1 MTNITLLG
9 VELILCLL
17 LQIIIYKAHKIEG
30 IYAYTIILFILSC
43 ITSLKVITIYNFELN
58 LGFIPFITGI
68 LSTNIIV
75 QKKGYNAIKNLVIV
89 LIISLVAS
97 YAVLYLTSLLTS
109 SQTMLFTNKSYDNI
123 MLGSERLY
131 FANITTILYTI
142 LLNSKLYYYLK
153 RIKNKIWIS
162 NLFSGIIIQF
172 IASILFI
179 ILAYTFIKEP
189 IDMIKMIIIRYMISL
204 IILIIGT
211 IPLYITNILN
221 KQVADNN

>member
-17 LQIIIYKAHKIEG
+17 LQIIIYKTHKIEG

-68 LSTNIIV
+68 LSINIIV

>member
-17 LQIIIYKAHKIEG
+17 LQIIIYKTHRIEG

>member
-17 LQIIIYKAHKIEG
+17 LQIIIYKTHKIEG

>member
-17 LQIIIYKAHKIEG
+17 LQIIIYKVHKIEG
-30 IYAYTIILFILSC
+30 IYMYTIILFILSC

-58 LGFIPFITGI
+58 LGLIPFITGI

-75 QKKGYNAIKNLVIV
+75 QKKGYNAIKSLVIV